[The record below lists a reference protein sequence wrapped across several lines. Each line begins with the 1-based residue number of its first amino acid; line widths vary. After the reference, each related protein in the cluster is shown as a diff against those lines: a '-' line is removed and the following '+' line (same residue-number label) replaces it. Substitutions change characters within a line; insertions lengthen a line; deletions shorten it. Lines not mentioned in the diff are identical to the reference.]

1 MHRNAALAALA
12 VGTIACKNEQG
23 IAEIRIEKVAAVSGD
38 FDRLESSLLRNGVQT
53 EIYEGYINAPV
64 YDVDEDTEIGQTPL
78 QVEKL
83 FTELDVDGDPLLLSF
98 DALFLNSGV
107 RGLGEFVYNDVD
119 PDDALVTDPGVVST
133 LKGYVG
139 RRRTVVLS
147 DWSYDLVEQAWP
159 DKVTF
164 LDEADGLDA
173 AQRGT
178 SGSVVARVT
187 DAALADAL
195 GNDQLEVFF
204 DFSYWTVMQSVG
216 NGVTVHMRGDVEYR
230 PTDGSSAARL
240 EDVPLL
246 VSFEHEGGRV
256 ILSSF
261 AWRAQRQIVAD
272 TLMLTMVEGLAV
284 KTTGDQTGGGSNASE

>member
-12 VGTIACKNEQG
+12 VGLFACKNEQG
-23 IAEIRIEKVAAVSGD
+23 ITEIKIEQVAAVSGD

-53 EIYEGYINAPV
+53 EVYEGYINAPV
-64 YDVDEDTEIGQTPL
+64 YDVDEDVELGVTPL

-83 FTELDVDGDPLLLSF
+83 FTELDEDGDPLLLSF

-107 RGLGEFVYNDVD
+107 RGMGEFVYNDVD
-119 PDDALVTDPGVVST
+119 PDDALVTDPAVVDVLRT
-133 LKGYVG
+133 YVS
-139 RRRTVVLS
+139 RRRTVVAS
-147 DWSYDLVEQAWP
+147 DWSYDLIEQAWP
-159 DKVTF
+159 EKITF
-164 LDEADGLDA
+164 LDEAEGLDA

-178 SGSVVARVT
+178 SRSVVARVT
-187 DAALADAL
+187 DKALADAL

-230 PTDGSSAARL
+230 PTDGSSSARL

-261 AWRAQRQIVAD
+261 AWRAQRQAVAD

-284 KTTGDQTGGGSNASE
+284 KTTGDQTGGGSDASE